1 MDQLNQVK
9 QEMLALLLQIQVN
22 GPKRPDK
29 GICSQHGSPV
39 LYNTLVLGKGL
50 EEFFCTWPLY
60 SGSEVF
66 PVPHPTLDP
75 EHAYLHTHGNLWD
88 KNTEYGRNRWSL
100 LEHCIRQLQIQLS
113 KTQVD

>member
-1 MDQLNQVK
+1 MNQVK
-9 QEMLALLLQIQVN
+9 QEMLALLLEIQVN
-22 GPKRPDK
+22 GPKRPNK

-66 PVPHPTLDP
+66 PVPHPTLNA
-75 EHAYLHTHGNLWD
+75 ERAYLDTNGNLWD
-88 KNTEYGRNRWSL
+88 RDTEYGRNRWSL
-100 LEHCIRQLQIQLS
+100 LEHCITELRAQLCVTS
-113 KTQVD
+113 